1 MKSIKLILIAIIGAL
16 AMSLSGCMRPVEP
29 KVLVTANPNETM
41 FVVPLVGE
49 NKANQ
54 DKLNSEE
61 YYNQN
66 KVAVREF
73 MVPHRWL
80 NRGRWE
86 WTYDGSW
93 IPTVM
98 VIKVDRTPVTS
109 EYDVRPATGEP
120 IWLESSDSVGFS
132 TGFSISAMI
141 EEADAAKFLYRYQ
154 AKALKD
160 IIDTEV
166 RARVQATAFDFCA
179 RERIDSLRNMKSQ
192 MMEAIKAD
200 VVPFFKERGITIT
213 TLGQFGGFTYEN
225 EDIQKAIDNVFVAQ
239 QEKEQAAARFAA
251 VGDINKRSEAI
262 SKQEGENAKL
272 KAQGDAEAIRLTAQ
286 AQADAVR
293 MKAEADAK
301 GIQAVNNATKE
312 AQSNPL
318 FLAIRQL
325 EVEIVKYNR
334 WGGAVPT
341 TLIEGNGQ
349 SGLNLF
355 LTPATA
361 PRVAASTTTN

>member
-1 MKSIKLILIAIIGAL
+1 MKSIKLALIALIGVL

-29 KVLVTANPNETM
+29 KVLITANPNETM

-49 NKANQ
+49 NKSNQ

-86 WTYDGSW
+86 WMQDGNW

-98 VIKVDRTPVTS
+98 VIKVNRTPVTC
-109 EYDVRPATGEP
+109 EYDVKPTTGEP

-132 TGFSISAMI
+132 TGFSVSAMI
-141 EEADAAKFLYRYQ
+141 EESDAAKFLYRYQ
-154 AKALKD
+154 AKDLKD
-160 IIDTEV
+160 IINTEV
-166 RARVQATAFDFCA
+166 RARIQATAFDFCA

-192 MMEAIKAD
+192 MLDSIKAD

-225 EDIQKAIDNVFVAQ
+225 PEIQKAIDNVFVAQ
-239 QEKEQAAARFAA
+239 QEKEKAAAQLAA
-251 VGDINKRSEAI
+251 VGDINHRSEAL

-334 WGGAVPT
+334 WGGTVPT

-355 LTPATA
+355 LTP
-361 PRVAASTTTN
+361 PNDVMKSAAVSK

>member
-1 MKSIKLILIAIIGAL
+1 MKSIKLILIAVIGVL

-29 KVLVTANPNETM
+29 KVLITANPNETM

-86 WTYDGSW
+86 WTYDGNW

-98 VIKVDRTPVTS
+98 VIKVDRTPVTC
-109 EYDVRPATGEP
+109 EYDVKPTTGEP
-120 IWLESSDSVGFS
+120 VWLESADSVGFS
-132 TGFSISAMI
+132 TGFSVSAMI
-141 EEADAAKFLYRYQ
+141 EETDAAKFLYRYQ
-154 AKALKD
+154 AKSLKD
-160 IIDTEV
+160 IINTEV
-166 RARVQATAFDFCA
+166 RARIQATAFDFCA
-179 RERIDSLRNMKSQ
+179 RERIDTLRNKKAEMLDFIQ
-192 MMEAIKAD
+192 AD
-200 VVPFFKERGITIT
+200 VVPFFKARGITIT

-225 EDIQKAIDNVFVAQ
+225 PDIQKAIDNVFVAQ
-239 QEKEQAAARFAA
+239 QEKEKAAAQLAA
-251 VGDINKRSEAI
+251 VADINHRSEALA
-262 SKQEGENAKL
+262 KQQGENAKL
-272 KAQGDAEAIRLTAQ
+272 QAQGDAEAVRLTAQ

-334 WGGAVPT
+334 WGGNVPT
-341 TLIEGNGQ
+341 TLIEGDGK

-355 LTPATA
+355 LTA
-361 PRVAASTTTN
+361 PSPEMKAAVVSK